1 MAIHN
6 LTPATNGNVYVPMS
20 ERDGE
25 ESVVW
30 FTRDISPEGLR
41 KAVAKVAPH
50 LTGKVAVKLH
60 TGEQH
65 GPNIIPSAWVKE
77 LIEADLPDATIIET
91 NTYYA
96 GDRDTTEKHLRT
108 LEVNGWTFCP
118 VDITDDE
125 GYVEFPVEGG
135 RWFDTM
141 AVGSHLPNYDSM
153 LTLTHFKGH
162 MMGGFGGSNKNIG
175 IGCASGKEGKKWI
188 HAQTS
193 DNGQTWGGQWSVD
206 QEELMEK
213 ITEST
218 KATIDHF
225 GEHVVYVNVM
235 RNMSVSCDCEGTA
248 AQPVVTPN
256 VGILAS
262 TDICA
267 IDTACVDLVW
277 AMTDAGLVHN
287 HDLVER
293 IESRHGLRQLSYMH
307 EMGMGNWRYKL
318 LDLDADEAE
327 VAVVDAVKHVVPFE
341 G

>member
-6 LTPATNGNVYVPMS
+6 MTPANDGNQYVAP
-20 ERDGE
+20 EQRDGA
-25 ESVVW
+25 SSTVF
-30 FTRDISPEGLR
+30 FTRDLSAVGLR
-41 KAVAKVAPH
+41 KAFVKVAGA
-50 LTGKVAVKLH
+50 LDGKVAIKLH
-60 TGEQH
+60 TGEKD
-65 GPNIIPSAWVKE
+65 GPNIIPRAWVAELVDKE
-77 LIEADLPDATIIET
+77 LPDAKIVET

-96 GDRDTTEKHLRT
+96 GDRDTTSKHRET
-108 LEVNGWTFCP
+108 IAHNGWTFCP
-118 VDITDDE
+118 VDITDED
-125 GYVEFPVEGG
+125 GYVEWPVVGG

-141 AVGSHLPNYDSM
+141 AVGANLEHYDSM

-162 MMGGFGGSNKNIG
+162 MMGGFGGSNKNLG

-193 DNGQTWGGQWSVD
+193 DNGQSWGAQWSVAN
-206 QEELMEK
+206 EELMEK

-225 GEHVVYVNVM
+225 GSKIVYVNIL

-267 IDTACVDLVW
+267 IDSASVDLVV
-277 AMTDAGLVHN
+277 AMTNAGLVHN

-293 IESRHGLRQLSYMH
+293 MTSRHGFRQLSYMH
-307 EMGMGNWRYKL
+307 ELGMGNWRYTL
-318 LDLDADEAE
+318 SDLDNGE
-327 VAVVDAVKHVVPFE
+327 VEVSLDDAVAHVVPFQ

>member
-1 MAIHN
+1 MEIRN
-6 LTPATNGNVYVPMS
+6 LTPATDGNVYVPFDQ
-20 ERDGE
+20 RDGE
-25 ESVVW
+25 ESVVY
-30 FTRDISPEGLR
+30 FTRDLSAAGLR
-41 KAVAKVAPH
+41 KAFAKVAGQ
-50 LTGKVAVKLH
+50 LDGKVAIKLH
-60 TGEQH
+60 TGEKN
-65 GPNIIPSAWVKE
+65 GPNIIPRAWVAD
-77 LIEADLPDATIIET
+77 LVAQDLPDATIVET
-91 NTYYA
+91 NTYYE
-96 GDRDTTEKHLRT
+96 GDRDTTAKHLET
-108 LEVNGWTFCP
+108 IKVNGWTFCP
-118 VDITDDE
+118 VDITDDK
-125 GYVEFPVEGG
+125 GYVEWPVEGG

-141 AVGSHLPNYDSM
+141 AVGESLANYDSM

-193 DNGQTWGGQWSVD
+193 DNGQSWGGQWSVA

-225 GEHVVYVNVM
+225 GEHVVYINVM

-267 IDTACVDLVW
+267 IDSACVDLVV
-277 AMTDAGLVHN
+277 AMNETGMVHN
-287 HDLVER
+287 HDLLER
-293 IESRHGLRQLSYMH
+293 MTSRHGFRQLSYMH
-307 EMGMGNWRYKL
+307 EMGMGNWRYQL
-318 LDLDADEAE
+318 LDLDNGELPVSLA
-327 VAVVDAVKHVVPFE
+327 DAVAHVVPFE
-341 G
+341 A

>member
-162 MMGGFGGSNKNIG
+162 TMGGFGGSNKNIG

-193 DNGQTWGGQWSVD
+193 DNGQSWGGQWSVD

-277 AMTDAGLVHN
+277 AMTDTGLVHN